1 MWENERDASRRVGW
15 VWMEPRGGGGEGAG
29 RGERGNAFTQSAVLP
44 FEIHSRAS
52 CSN

>member
-1 MWENERDASRRVGW
+1 MGKLEGCIPQGGVGLDGAAW
-15 VWMEPRGGGGEGAG
+15 WRRGGSGA
-29 RGERGNAFTQSAVLP
+29 GERGNAFTQNAVLP